1 MSANT
6 DKRRSGYFYI
16 PDLSWFTEGNPYI
29 VSENTFNF
37 ILKPSDEGL
46 TATVWYGMKCF
57 ELSEPVCD
65 KTAGKDDDGLTELA
79 EFVDREFEAYRGKV
93 ESGEVQGRRTYKP
106 AGHIAGAA
114 SAAE

>member
-1 MSANT
+1 MSGNT
-6 DKRRSGYFYI
+6 QKRRSGYFYI

-46 TATVWYGMKCF
+46 TAIVWYGMKCF

-79 EFVDREFEAYRGKV
+79 EFVDREFETYKGKI
-93 ESGEVQGRRTYKP
+93 ESGEVQGRRTYKA
-106 AGHIAGAA
+106 AGNT
-114 SAAE
+114 SAAVSDAG